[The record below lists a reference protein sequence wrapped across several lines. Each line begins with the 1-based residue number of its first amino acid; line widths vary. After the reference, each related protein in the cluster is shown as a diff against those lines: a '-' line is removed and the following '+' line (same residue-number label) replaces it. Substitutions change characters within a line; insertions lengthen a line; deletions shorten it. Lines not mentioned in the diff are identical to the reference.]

1 MKCVIAA
8 RSTENS
14 ADSCANDDVI
24 LNADYRHIF
33 SMLEICNKR
42 NKLFFKKLKVF
53 YPMHMLVFCPHSLI
67 TAHPIDIHLGAFPP
81 PPPPLIATSPLI
93 YFETFFQPPRLLPP
107 PLLFRTG
114 EYIYI
119 QYNICI
125 YNSYK
130 IRANSSLL
138 SKKVKLKYVK
148 ERNEIQNN

>member
-53 YPMHMLVFCPHSLI
+53 YPMHMLVFFPHALI
-67 TAHPIDIHLGAFPP
+67 TAHPIDIHLGAFPHP
-81 PPPPLIATSPLI
+81 PPRLL
-93 YFETFFQPPRLLPP
+93 QPPRLFTLRLFSNPP
-107 PLLFRTG
+107 AYCHPPFYSGLESKHKQRARDEEALKVCMFRCRT
-114 EYIYI
+114 
-119 QYNICI
+119 CW
-125 YNSYK
+125 K
-130 IRANSSLL
+130 
-138 SKKVKLKYVK
+138 
-148 ERNEIQNN
+148 

>member
-53 YPMHMLVFCPHSLI
+53 YPMHMLVFFPHALI
-67 TAHPIDIHLGAFPP
+67 TAHPIDIHLGAFPH
-81 PPPPLIATSPLI
+81 PPPLIATPPLI

-114 EYIYI
+114 EY
-119 QYNICI
+119 YN
-125 YNSYK
+125 
-130 IRANSSLL
+130 RTSSTALISL
-138 SKKVKLKYVK
+138 SLM
-148 ERNEIQNN
+148 

>member
-53 YPMHMLVFCPHSLI
+53 YPVHMLVFCPHPLI

-81 PPPPLIATSPLI
+81 PPRLLQPPRLFTLRLFSN
-93 YFETFFQPPRLLPP
+93 PPRLLPP

-114 EYIYI
+114 EYIWKMSGSFI
-119 QYNICI
+119 I
-125 YNSYK
+125 YAIKS
-130 IRANSSLL
+130 
-138 SKKVKLKYVK
+138 
-148 ERNEIQNN
+148 

>member
-33 SMLEICNKR
+33 SMLDICNKR

-53 YPMHMLVFCPHSLI
+53 YPVHMLVFCPHPLI

-81 PPPPLIATSPLI
+81 PRLL
-93 YFETFFQPPRLLPP
+93 QPPRLFTLRLFSNPP
-107 PLLFRTG
+107 AYCHPPSIPDWRVFLARYKEP
-114 EYIYI
+114 EYFVILE
-119 QYNICI
+119 Q
-125 YNSYK
+125 
-130 IRANSSLL
+130 
-138 SKKVKLKYVK
+138 
-148 ERNEIQNN
+148 

>member
-8 RSTENS
+8 RSTENA

-33 SMLEICNKR
+33 SMLEICNKH
-42 NKLFFKKLKVF
+42 NKLFLKKIKVF
-53 YPMHMLVFCPHSLI
+53 YPVHMLVFCPHPLI

-81 PPPPLIATSPLI
+81 PRLLQPPPLI
-93 YFETFFQPPRLLPP
+93 YFETFQPPRLLPP

-119 QYNICI
+119 YIYAICM
-125 YNSYK
+125 YLCTCC
-130 IRANSSLL
+130 RAMLDIQFLL
-138 SKKVKLKYVK
+138 LKCTMCLFGVS
-148 ERNEIQNN
+148 R